1 VDAESEQ
8 PSSGDRT
15 RPESQI
21 LSVAKR
27 FLCGQLGVIA
37 ASRELSLLRH
47 EVETELAV
55 VLMVFTAIDSE
66 TDTLPIGDVRQQWG
80 PEVLEHKNREI
91 IEAENFYRKLATE
104 AATRLLLLLEK
115 PS

>member
-1 VDAESEQ
+1 MAPNKKGILSYVDAESEQ

-55 VLMVFTAIDSE
+55 VVIRSKRASQ
-66 TDTLPIGDVRQQWG
+66 VRN
-80 PEVLEHKNREI
+80 LR
-91 IEAENFYRKLATE
+91 
-104 AATRLLLLLEK
+104 
-115 PS
+115 